1 MKIGLNALYLIPGK
15 VGGTE
20 VYARRLVQALAPL
33 GHELVVYVAAEAA
46 GVFAASRVREVV
58 CDVRAESRPARIL
71 FEQVRLP
78 RLARRD
84 GLDVLHSLGY
94 TAPLRVPCANVVTV
108 HDLNYHFHPEDWTR
122 TGLLANRVLMPRVV
136 RAATRVLTISQASRA
151 ALRDVLHVPD
161 AKIDVVY
168 HGVDGNLVERDD
180 PGIHARLGLT
190 GPYVLTVTA
199 SHPHKNLDGLIA
211 AYEQLCTGW
220 DTPPPLVVVGIRGR
234 AHEALETRAARL
246 ARGRVVVTGWV
257 DDAALAALYRNAR
270 VFAFPSKYEGF
281 GFPVLEAMS
290 VGVPVASST
299 ATSLAELVGDA
310 AVTFDPER
318 PAEIAAAIRRA
329 YEDEPLRAQLIE
341 RGYAQAARFTWARCA
356 RETIDVYRRA
366 LGIAPQT

>member
-20 VYARRLVQALAPL
+20 VYARRLVEALAPL

-46 GVFAASRVREVV
+46 GVFRGVREVV
-58 CDVRAESRPARIL
+58 CDVRAENRAARIL

-78 RLARRD
+78 RLAR

-94 TAPLRVPCANVVTV
+94 TAPLRLPCASVVTV

-168 HGVDGNLVERDD
+168 HGVDGNLVARGDD
-180 PGIHARLGLT
+180 TVHARLGLT

-199 SHPHKNLDGLIA
+199 SHPHKNLDGLLA
-211 AYEQLCTGW
+211 AYEQLCTSW
-220 DTPPPLVVVGIRGR
+220 ETPPPLVVVGIRGR
-234 AHEALETRAARL
+234 AHEQLEARAARL
-246 ARGRVVVTGWV
+246 TRGRVVVTGWV
-257 DDAALAALYRNAR
+257 DDAALAALYRKAR
-270 VFAFPSKYEGF
+270 VFVFPSKYEGF

-329 YEDEPLRAQLIE
+329 FDDEALRTQLIE
-341 RGYAQAARFTWARCA
+341 RGHAQAARFTWERCA

-366 LGIAPQT
+366 LATR